1 MHDLAT
7 LGRTTF
13 KTVGVRMYTDSG
25 DPMSDISCFDEQMV
39 LDGSPFFPSG
49 SLSGAVVVMLGTDGS
64 PGSSEIVVQ
73 SPHGQ
78 DDLETIERSIAQLT
92 WVRDE
97 LSKTAAAA

>member
-13 KTVGVRMYTDSG
+13 KTVGVRMYTASG
-25 DPMSDISCFDEQMV
+25 DPMSDISCLDEQMV
-39 LDGSPFFPSG
+39 FDGSPFFPRR
-49 SLSGAVVVMLGTDGS
+49 SLRGAVVVMLGTDGS
-64 PGSSEIVVQ
+64 PSSSEMVVQ